1 MTKSLQTMG
10 HFCVPIALAVVA
22 TYITSSDVQKSIKDD
37 VVPWLQVAAFSTTTV
52 NQGLQAAKQL
62 RRSK

>member
-1 MTKSLQTMG
+1 MKRYLQAIG

-37 VVPWLQVAAFSTTTV
+37 VVPWLQVTALSTTTV
-52 NQGLQAAKQL
+52 NQGLQAAKRL
-62 RRSK
+62 RRFK

>member
-1 MTKSLQTMG
+1 MKNYLQAMG
-10 HFCVPIALAVVA
+10 HVCVPIAIAVVA
-22 TYITSSDVQKSIKDD
+22 TYITSSDVQKSIKND

-52 NQGLQAAKQL
+52 NQGLQAAKRL

>member
-1 MTKSLQTMG
+1 MKESLRAIG
-10 HFCVPIALAVVA
+10 HFCVPIALAVFA
-22 TYITSSDVQKSIKDD
+22 TYTISSDVQKSIKND
-37 VVPWLQVAAFSTTTV
+37 VVPWLQVAALSTTTV

>member
-1 MTKSLQTMG
+1 MKNSLQAMG

-22 TYITSSDVQKSIKDD
+22 TCTMSSDVQQSIKAI
-37 VVPWLQVAAFSTTTV
+37 VPWLQVAAFSTTTV
-52 NQGLQAAKQL
+52 NQGLQAAKRL

>member
-22 TYITSSDVQKSIKDD
+22 TCTTSSGVQQSIKAI
-37 VVPWLQVAAFSTTTV
+37 VPWLQVAAFSTTTV